1 MFVRICVDWAIQSGI
16 LSVVSRIGLRGV
28 FDGCVANVSVQGD
41 RPTIVPIV
49 PGVGVL

>member
-16 LSVVSRIGLRGV
+16 LSDCIRIGLRGV
-28 FDGCVANVSVQGD
+28 FDGCVSVQGV

-49 PGVGVL
+49 PGVRVL